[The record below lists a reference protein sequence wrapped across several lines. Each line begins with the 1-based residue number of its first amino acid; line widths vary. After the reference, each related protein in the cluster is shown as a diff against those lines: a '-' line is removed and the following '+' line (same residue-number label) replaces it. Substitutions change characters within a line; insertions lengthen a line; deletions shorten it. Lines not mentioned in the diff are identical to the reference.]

1 MTKRDKILT
10 DAMVESIA
18 RYGHVDEGFV
28 MNYLVE
34 RVLRYDPPD
43 QNEYPKKFSDE
54 PYGPPL
60 ADRVENLAHRL
71 YIPYLPNVDLWMNT
85 ITEDTWVA
93 LVPTD
98 PGKLSVVTTG
108 GAVEVPDDP
117 YWMLVRHESMCPILS
132 AHGVALTYDQ
142 LKWHRGYLLFFKRQ
156 GFVYIGYHLDVI
168 RFLMQRS
175 GFYNA
180 PRHIPRPGRPTN
192 MKMHLAAFDE
202 ELNRVYGGVTA
213 GPADRDILMGY
224 LNHPRMLAM
233 VGRN

>member
-1 MTKRDKILT
+1 MTKREKILT

-18 RYGHVDEGFV
+18 RYGHVDERFV
-28 MNYLVE
+28 VNFLVE

-43 QNEYPKKFSDE
+43 QNEYPKKFSDAT
-54 PYGPPL
+54 YGPPL

-98 PGKLSVVTTG
+98 PGKLSVITTG

-117 YWMLVRHESMCPILS
+117 YWMFVRHESICPILS
-132 AHGVALTYDQ
+132 AHGVAMTSGQ
-142 LKWHRGYLLFFKRQ
+142 LKWHRGYLLFFKTQ
-156 GFVYIGYHLDVI
+156 ELAYVGYHLDVV

-175 GFYNA
+175 GFYNVRGFP
-180 PRHIPRPGRPTN
+180 PRAGKPTN

-202 ELNRVYGGVTA
+202 ELNRVYGGVAA
-213 GPADRDILMGY
+213 GPAERDIVMGY
-224 LNHPRMLAM
+224 LNHPRMIAM

>member
-1 MTKRDKILT
+1 
-10 DAMVESIA
+10 
-18 RYGHVDEGFV
+18 VDEGFV
-28 MNYLVE
+28 VNFLVE
-34 RVLRYDPPD
+34 RVLMYDPPAQD
-43 QNEYPKKFSDE
+43 EYPKKFSDE

-108 GAVEVPDDP
+108 GAVEVADDP
-117 YWMLVRHESMCPILS
+117 YWMFVRHETICPILS
-132 AHGVALTYDQ
+132 AHGVALTHDQ
-142 LKWHRGYLLFFKRQ
+142 LKWHRGYLLFFKKQ
-156 GFVYIGYHLDVI
+156 EFVFVGYHFDVV

-175 GFYNA
+175 GFHNA
-180 PRHIPRPGRPTN
+180 RGFPPRAGQPTN

-202 ELNRVYGGVTA
+202 ELNRVYGGAAA
-213 GPADRDILMGY
+213 GPAERGILMGY
-224 LNHPRMLAM
+224 LNHPRMIAM